1 MNKSYLI
8 TAFLSAALSTLSA
21 SSACAAIVVYTDR
34 AAWETDILSGP
45 FDHFHEQNFENS
57 PTGSLLTGT
66 NFTNFFFPLDIII
79 SGTPGFN
86 AIDDS
91 FTADPFSNTLSPN
104 GSRYYLG
111 DVGVSASEAPILSFP
126 ELDFVVT
133 GFGADWVIQGNLIME
148 IQGTF
153 IPFSAYLPTGSGF
166 LGIIT
171 NQPESPL
178 VANLSGSAI
187 FGMDNIRTAN
197 APVPAAVWLFS
208 SGFLLLVG
216 MAKRSKSA

>member
-1 MNKSYLI
+1 MITRYL
-8 TAFLSAALSTLSA
+8 AFVILSTLFA
-21 SSACAAIVVYTDR
+21 SWTHAAVAVYTDR
-34 AAWETDILSGP
+34 TAWETVIISGP
-45 FDHFHEQNFENS
+45 FDHFHDQNFENV
-57 PTGSLLTGT
+57 PAGSLLTGPS
-66 NFTNFFFPLDIII
+66 FTNFFFPLDIII

-91 FTADPFSNTLSPN
+91 FTADPFSNALSPN

-111 DVGVSASEAPILSFP
+111 DVNFGAPVAPTLSFP

-133 GFGADWVIQGNLIME
+133 GFGADWVVQGDLTME

-171 NQPESPL
+171 DQPQSPL
-178 VANLSGSAI
+178 VANLLGSAV
-187 FGMDNIRTAN
+187 FGMDDIRTAN
-197 APVPAAVWLFS
+197 APIPAAAWLFGS
-208 SGFLLLVG
+208 ALLGLG
-216 MAKRSKSA
+216 AMKRRKS